1 MTYGNLAYKHDYVRE
16 EIPKKQSSKQV
27 ERKTKVK
34 VNNKNRISYVQKLI
48 SVGVLAVS
56 AIFMIMQFVEVN
68 ETVAELESVRADYK
82 FEESV
87 TAQKSYELE
96 QSIDLSKIE
105 QEATT
110 RLGMKRPE
118 KYQQIYV
125 DVKKNDV
132 TEKVSGEV
140 EGFENRFVKGI
151 NSIINHIVEFFSI

>member
-1 MTYGNLAYKHDYVRE
+1 MTYGNLAYKHDYVQE

-27 ERKTKVK
+27 ERKTKVE

-48 SVGVLAVS
+48 SVVVLAVS

-68 ETVAELESVRADYK
+68 ETVSELESVRADYQ

-140 EGFENRFVKGI
+140 EGLENRFTKGI